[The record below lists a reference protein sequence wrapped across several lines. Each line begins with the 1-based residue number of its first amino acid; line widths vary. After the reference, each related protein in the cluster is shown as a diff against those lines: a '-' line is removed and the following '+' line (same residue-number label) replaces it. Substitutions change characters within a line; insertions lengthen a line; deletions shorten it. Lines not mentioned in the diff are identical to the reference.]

1 MKRLLWTAALAVG
14 GFALGWQDQ
23 GGRLEPQH
31 VLLVTVWFA
40 AIGFGFGSI
49 FAKRRPSKGL
59 FVFYWAFTLGLVA
72 MIFSGFVP
80 ASYLPTQVAIAG
92 TIGALLGLIAGIAQ
106 VKLSSSWRTVERSA
120 GG

>member
-1 MKRLLWTAALAVG
+1 MAVG
-14 GFALGWQDQ
+14 GFAIGWQDQ

-49 FAKRRPSKGL
+49 FAKRRPRKGF
-59 FVFYWAFTLGLVA
+59 FVFYWALTLGLVA

-80 ASYLPTQVAIAG
+80 ATNLPTQVAVAG
-92 TIGALLGLIAGIAQ
+92 TIGALLGLIVGVAQ